1 MKTMS
6 FVMAKIMP
14 DLLTTVSPEHGI
26 LVRIQCLLNKYMLN
40 E

>member
-6 FVMAKIMP
+6 FVVAKIMP
-14 DLLTTVSPEHGI
+14 DLLTTVSPEHDI
-26 LVRIQCLLNKYMLN
+26 LVRIQWPLNKDTLN

>member
-14 DLLTTVSPEHGI
+14 DLLTTVSPEHGDI
-26 LVRIQCLLNKYMLN
+26 RIQGPLNKYTLN